1 MKKLLLIVFLVL
13 SSFPAFSEEQELH
26 VQKACIIGSGPA
38 GYTAAIYLSR
48 ALLNPVLYE
57 GFFSGIPGGQ
67 LMTTTDIENFPGF
80 PEGISGADL
89 MARMRQQAARFGTLL
104 VPEDVLSIDCSRRPF
119 LVKTASNSF
128 LAETIL
134 IATGARANRLPI
146 PGTGDDELW
155 QKGVSACALC
165 DGASP
170 LFRNQEVVV
179 IGGGDSALEEA
190 LFLTKY
196 ASKVYIVHRR
206 NEFRASQI
214 MVDRVMSHPRIE
226 VVWESEVTEV
236 MGKEHVEAVR
246 ITHVQTKESHERKA
260 KGLFFAVGH
269 TPNTAFLK
277 GQLECDEKGYIRVQP
292 GTCRTSISGIWAA
305 GDVQDH
311 EWRQAVTAAGSGCM
325 AAIDMERFLRTTKE
339 MNP

>member
-1 MKKLLLIVFLVL
+1 MKNIVFIVL
-13 SSFPAFSEEQELH
+13 LFLCPVLISCGEQRLD
-26 VQKACIIGSGPA
+26 VQKVCVIGSGPA

-48 ALLNPVLYE
+48 ALLKPMVYE
-57 GFFSGIPGGQ
+57 GFFAGMPGGQ
-67 LMTTTDIENFPGF
+67 LMTTTEIENFPGF

-89 MARMRQQAARFGTLL
+89 MARMKQQAVRFGTTF
-104 VPEDVLSIDCSRRPF
+104 VPEDVLSVDCSSRPF
-119 LVKTASNSF
+119 LVHTASGSF
-128 LAETIL
+128 LTETVL

-170 LFRNQEVVV
+170 LFRMKEVVV

-206 NEFRASQI
+206 NQFRASQI
-214 MVDRVMSHPRIE
+214 MVDRVLHHPNIE
-226 VVWESEVTEV
+226 VVWESEVV
-236 MGKEHVEAVR
+236 RVLGKEHVEAIFLV
-246 ITHVQTKESHERKA
+246 HVKTKEIQERKVS
-260 KGLFFAVGH
+260 GVFFAVGH
-269 TPNTAFLK
+269 TPNTAFLN

-292 GTCRTSISGIWAA
+292 GTCRTSVPGIWAA

-311 EWRQAVTAAGSGCM
+311 EWRQAVTAAGSGCI
-325 AAIDMERFLRTTKE
+325 AAIDIERFLRQE
-339 MNP
+339 DANR